1 MEQRLKKLQQDI
13 KEKYEIPELSME
25 QIERLKLK
33 MEQAKRKNR
42 RDRIGRVGMRMAAA
56 AAGVV
61 LVLFVLTN
69 TSKTVAMAMQQI
81 PLLGEFV
88 KIITVRNYE
97 YEDERHY
104 ADINVDQLI
113 VSALPELEYVDEQVK
128 AELKKTADAI
138 NADIQQVTLEL
149 VEQFE
154 QDVQENYGPEEILVE
169 SEVIPTT
176 ADYFVIKLLCYQSS
190 GSGYQWNYYYTI
202 DLTTGKQISLADLF
216 MEGAEYI
223 TPISENIIA
232 QMRQQMAEDPGKI
245 FDIDAEDGHSADIA
259 GVLRERQSFY
269 VNERGNVVISFDEGE
284 VAAMYMGP
292 LEFEIDSEV
301 IENIRK

>member
-25 QIERLKLK
+25 QVERLKLK

-97 YEDERHY
+97 YEDERQY

-128 AELKKTADAI
+128 AELKKTADTI

-216 MEGAEYI
+216 MDGEDYI

-232 QMRQQMAEDPGKI
+232 QMCQQMAEDPGKI

>member
-25 QIERLKLK
+25 QVERLKLK

-113 VSALPELEYVDEQVK
+113 VSALPELEYVDEHVK
-128 AELKKTADAI
+128 AELKKTADTI

-216 MEGAEYI
+216 MDGEDYI

-232 QMRQQMAEDPGKI
+232 QMCQQMAEDPGKI

>member
-128 AELKKTADAI
+128 VELKKTADAI

>member
-13 KEKYEIPELSME
+13 KENYEIPELSME
-25 QIERLKLK
+25 QVDRLKLK
-33 MEQAKRKNR
+33 MEQAKRENR
-42 RDRIGRVGMRMAAA
+42 RDRIRSAGMRMAAA

-128 AELKKTADAI
+128 AELKKTTDAI
-138 NADIQQVTLEL
+138 NADIRQVTLEL

-154 QDVQENYGPEEILVE
+154 QDVQGNYGPEEILVE
-169 SEVIPTT
+169 SEVLPTT

-216 MEGAEYI
+216 VEGAEYI

-232 QMRQQMAEDPGKI
+232 QMCQQMAEDPEKI
-245 FDIDAEDGHSADIA
+245 FDITAENGHTADIA
-259 GVLRERQSFY
+259 RVLRERQAFY

-292 LEFEIDSEV
+292 LEFEIDNDA
-301 IENIRK
+301 IGNIRK